1 MQLQHD
7 EIRRI
12 YDNIGMM
19 DEDIKNQSIY
29 TVEDTYI
36 KELKNKYTRF
46 LIVTCRYLP
55 ENLLDQYVNIT
66 IMDLKYNNQ
75 WMNELID
82 TSLTI
87 DKWFERINDCIQC
100 VDYENTPYTV
110 AQVIQK
116 AHHAVLELGLYVNA
130 CKELRKISQ
139 ENKPGSGSRLFCVK
153 ISQYQAHPEAECKAD
168 MISHREC
175 CGPDMGYSLRPWQLS
190 HGSNRRLQPCL
201 PSDVNNPPS
210 DGYQQYPGG

>member
-1 MQLQHD
+1 
-7 EIRRI
+7 
-12 YDNIGMM
+12 MM

-87 DKWFERINDCIQC
+87 DK
-100 VDYENTPYTV
+100 
-110 AQVIQK
+110 
-116 AHHAVLELGLYVNA
+116 
-130 CKELRKISQ
+130 
-139 ENKPGSGSRLFCVK
+139 
-153 ISQYQAHPEAECKAD
+153 
-168 MISHREC
+168 
-175 CGPDMGYSLRPWQLS
+175 
-190 HGSNRRLQPCL
+190 
-201 PSDVNNPPS
+201 
-210 DGYQQYPGG
+210 